1 MDFKI
6 LKYPRTQHLQGSRLQ
21 EGDEDLSQVPFEEI
35 LGKHIVIEE
44 KIDGANSAISFNE
57 QGELLLQSRGHYLN
71 GGYNERHYNLMKQWA
86 NNNKSLFYSVL
97 GARYIM
103 YGEWM
108 YAKHTVFYDALPDY
122 FMEFDIFDREKNIFL
137 DTPSRKKITGQ
148 IGAIHS
154 VPVLAQGAFKSKE
167 AILGYLGDSN
177 YITEKHIDVLRR
189 LSEKQ
194 GLDVERQVRE
204 TDPSL
209 TMEGLYIKVETDG
222 EVKMRVKFVRNS
234 FYQCV
239 NASGSHWQQRP
250 IIPNQL
256 AVSKKRCE
264 DE

>member
-1 MDFKI
+1 MDFKL

-154 VPVLAQGAFKSKE
+154 VPVLAQGVFKSKE
-167 AILGYLGDSN
+167 AILDYLGDSN

-256 AVSKKRCE
+256 AISKWSGN